1 MSNRRDFMKTGAAA
15 SAMAAVSSSLPTAVI
30 AAPAT
35 PAVHA
40 IHATTAA
47 GEPPAPGT
55 APAATPSAI
64 AATSRH
70 HPLPAPPFWPNGHRL
85 VISISLQFEAGG
97 QPADAEGP
105 FPPLD
110 QQFPDTIVPSWYR
123 YGLLEGIPRLLTLFD
138 KHGIQVTSHMV
149 AKAVQAHPELAAEI
163 VRRGHEASGHGLEWA
178 PQYSLSPAEERR
190 HYQQASDIIER
201 ATGQRPIGFN
211 AFWMRHSRETLNI
224 LQDLGFLYHID
235 DLSRDE
241 PSITPVRG
249 KPFVVVPYTLRNNDI
264 GRIAGSTAMTGAALL
279 QELKDEFDVLYE
291 EGVHRRRMMSLSAH
305 DRIAGTPTVVR
316 ALDQFITYAKSK
328 PGVAFMR
335 KDDIARW
342 ALSRPDTPH
351 NPPRVFDGA

>member
-1 MSNRRDFMKTGAAA
+1 MKSGAAA
-15 SAMAAVSSSLPTAVI
+15 SAVAAISSSLPTAVI
-30 AAPAT
+30 AATTVNALD
-35 PAVHA
+35 
-40 IHATTAA
+40 ATTVA
-47 GEPPAPGT
+47 GETTASGT
-55 APAATPSAI
+55 AT
-64 AATSRH
+64 ATSTSRS
-70 HPLPAPPFWPNGHRL
+70 HPQPVPPFWPNGHRL

-110 QQFPDTIVPSWYR
+110 KQFPDTIVPSWYR

-201 ATGQRPIGFN
+201 ATGQRPVGFN